1 MDIIFQAH
9 HAAVSPRL
17 RERAER
23 AVRTAA
29 RGVRRAVDAVIR
41 FQGDGRD
48 RRVEIV
54 VHAPRHKAL
63 VAEGRDSRFGPA
75 LATANARLEA
85 QARHEKRTRRGP
97 GTRFVT
103 A

>member
-9 HAAVSPRL
+9 HAAVSPQL

-23 AVRTAA
+23 SVRKAA

-41 FQGDGRD
+41 FEGDGPD

-75 LATANARLEA
+75 LATAIARLEA
-85 QARHEKRTRRGP
+85 QARQEKRTRRAP
-97 GTRFVT
+97 GIRSVT